1 MERADDVTPLCHT
14 SSGCPIPHPGPEG
27 TRILRMRGHLLR
39 LGDLVDSGTV
49 LRMYGATREDLDL
62 LAAIEAE
69 LGEMEK

>member
-1 MERADDVTPLCHT
+1 
-14 SSGCPIPHPGPEG
+14 
-27 TRILRMRGHLLR
+27 MRGHLLR